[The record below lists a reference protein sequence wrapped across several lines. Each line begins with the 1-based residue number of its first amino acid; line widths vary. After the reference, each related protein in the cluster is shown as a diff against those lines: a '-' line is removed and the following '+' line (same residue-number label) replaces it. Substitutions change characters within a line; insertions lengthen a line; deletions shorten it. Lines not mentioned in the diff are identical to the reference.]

1 MSTFDDR
8 RIPGRAKAVDTQL
21 RVTHRVVLATNSGQ
35 SLAKG
40 PAKGRLLAFV
50 CILALVVVLA
60 GCGESK
66 SSTTSTSTATT
77 ATRAP
82 ASSTVTLS
90 AKSLPTVGTVLIDS
104 NGRALYTFAPD
115 KHVSVTCTGA
125 CAQVWP
131 PLKLANGEQPVAGT
145 GLKASLLASVPDPEG
160 GRVVTYN
167 GWPLYTYVADSSGGP
182 ATGQALD
189 INGGL
194 WYVISP
200 SGQVVK
206 K

>member
-8 RIPGRAKAVDTQL
+8 RILGTGKTVDSQPRATHDAVLDRSPRRFLTS
-21 RVTHRVVLATNSGQ
+21 RPATS
-35 SLAKG
+35 
-40 PAKGRLLAFV
+40 RLLAFV
-50 CILALVVVLA
+50 GALAFVVVLA

-66 SSTTSTSTATT
+66 SSSTPTSTATS
-77 ATRAP
+77 ATSTP
-82 ASSTVTLS
+82 ASSAVTLS
-90 AKSLPTVGTVLIDS
+90 VKSLPTVGTVLVDS

-131 PLKLANGEQPVAGT
+131 PLKLAGGQQPVAGT
-145 GLKASLLASVPDPEG
+145 GVKASLLASAPDPEG
-160 GRVVTYN
+160 GRVVTYG